1 MGYTFGRTF
10 RLRGAHPVP
19 WKEATPVSQRTE
31 FISLTRSQAISVS
44 ELARRF
50 GISRKT
56 AYKWIDRRSSGEPL
70 EDRSRRPERS
80 PGKTAGLLE
89 DAVVAL
95 RHQHPCWGGRKLAK
109 VLSNRGHIAVPA
121 PSTITDILRR
131 HGLLTPP
138 TKGAPHVWQRFE
150 HPSPN
155 DLWQMDFKGSIDV
168 GQGRCDPLTV
178 LDDHSR
184 YNLVLRA
191 TTDQRGSTVKHAL
204 IEAFRRFGLP
214 LRMNMDNGNPW
225 GIPSGRSRHL
235 STFAIWLV
243 EVGIE
248 LSWSAP
254 AHPQT
259 NGKEERFH
267 RSFNAEVVRGR
278 SFADLRQ
285 AQQSFDQ
292 WRTIYNEVRPHEALA
307 MAVPADRYRPSPR
320 AFPDVLPEIDYA
332 PQDIRLKVDQRG
344 RTRLLHR
351 PFVVSTALAGRVIA
365 ARPSDTQDGLYD
377 LYFSHQHIG
386 EIDLNEP
393 G

>member
-1 MGYTFGRTF
+1 M
-10 RLRGAHPVP
+10 A

-31 FISLTRSQAISVS
+31 LASLARGQAISVT

-50 GISRKT
+50 GVSRKT
-56 AYKWIDRRSSGEPL
+56 AYKWMEREAAGEPL

-80 PGKTAGLLE
+80 PLKTALSIE
-89 DAVVAL
+89 EAVVTL
-95 RHQHPCWGGRKLAK
+95 RREHPCWGGRKLAK
-109 VLSNRGHIAVPA
+109 VLSNQGHALVPA
-121 PSTITDILRR
+121 PSTITDIVRR
-131 HGLLTPP
+131 HGLLAPP
-138 TKGAPHVWQRFE
+138 AARATQRWQRFE

-155 DLWQMDFKGSIDV
+155 DLWQMDFKGTIDV

-184 YNLVLRA
+184 YNLVLLA
-191 TTDQRGSTVKHAL
+191 TTDQRGSTVKTAL
-204 IEAFRRFGLP
+204 TDTFRRFGLP

-225 GIPSGRSRHL
+225 GIPSGRSRDL
-235 STFAIWLV
+235 SAFAIWLV
-243 EVGIE
+243 RVGIR

-267 RSFNAEVVRGR
+267 RSFKAEVVHGR
-278 SFADLRQ
+278 AFADVDQ
-285 AQQSFDQ
+285 AQQSFDR
-292 WRTIYNEVRPHEALA
+292 WRAIYNDVRPHEAIG

-320 AFPDVLPEIDYA
+320 PFPEALPAIEYA
-332 PQDIRLKVDQRG
+332 PQDVLLKIDQRG
-344 RTRLLHR
+344 RTRLLR
-351 PFVVSTALAGRVIA
+351 KPFVVSTALAGHVIA
-365 ARPSDTQDGLYD
+365 ARPRDAEDGLYD

-386 EIDLNEP
+386 EINLNEA

>member
-1 MGYTFGRTF
+1 M
-10 RLRGAHPVP
+10 A
-19 WKEATPVSQRTE
+19 WKEATPMSQRTE
-31 FISLTRSQAISVS
+31 LVGLARSQAVGVS

-50 GISRKT
+50 GVSRKT
-56 AYKWIDRRSSGEPL
+56 AYKWIAREASGERL
-70 EDRSRRPERS
+70 DDRSRRPDRS
-80 PGKTAGLLE
+80 PLKTASAIE
-89 DAVVAL
+89 EAVVAL

-131 HGLLTPP
+131 HGLLAPP
-138 TKGAPHVWQRFE
+138 AERSEHHWQRFE
-150 HPSPN
+150 HASPN
-155 DLWQMDFKGSIDV
+155 DLWQMDFKGPVDV

-184 YNLVLRA
+184 YNLVLLA
-191 TTDQRGSTVKHAL
+191 TTDQRGSTVKAAL
-204 IEAFRRFGLP
+204 TDTFRRFGLP

-225 GIPSGRSRHL
+225 GIPSGRSRDL

-243 EVGIE
+243 RVGIR

-267 RSFNAEVVRGR
+267 RSFKAEVVRGQA
-278 SFADLRQ
+278 FADLAQ
-285 AQQSFDQ
+285 AQQSFDH
-292 WRTIYNEVRPHEALA
+292 WRTIYNNARPHEALG

-320 AFPDVLPEIDYA
+320 SFPDVLPAIEYA
-332 PQDIRLKVDQRG
+332 PQDTLLKVDQRG
-344 RTRLLHR
+344 RTTLWRR
-351 PFVVSTALAGRVIA
+351 PLVVSTALGGHIIA
-365 ARPSDTQDGLYD
+365 ARPRDNEDGLYD

-386 EIDLNEP
+386 EVDLNEAS
-393 G
+393 

>member
-1 MGYTFGRTF
+1 M
-10 RLRGAHPVP
+10 
-19 WKEATPVSQRTE
+19 SQRTE
-31 FISLTRSQAISVS
+31 LAGLARSQAVGVS

-50 GISRKT
+50 GVSRKT
-56 AYKWIDRRSSGEPL
+56 AYKWIAREASGERL
-70 EDRSRRPERS
+70 DDRSRRPDRS
-80 PGKTAGLLE
+80 PLKTASAIE
-89 DAVVAL
+89 EAVVAL

-131 HGLLTPP
+131 HGLLAPP
-138 TKGAPHVWQRFE
+138 AERSEHHWQRFE
-150 HPSPN
+150 HASPN
-155 DLWQMDFKGSIDV
+155 DLWQMDFKGPVDV

-184 YNLVLRA
+184 YNLVLLA
-191 TTDQRGSTVKHAL
+191 TTDQRGSTVKAAL
-204 IEAFRRFGLP
+204 TDTFRRFGLP

-225 GIPSGRSRHL
+225 GIPSGRSRDL

-243 EVGIE
+243 RVGIR

-267 RSFNAEVVRGR
+267 RSFKAEVVRGQA
-278 SFADLRQ
+278 FADLAQ
-285 AQQSFDQ
+285 AQQSFDH
-292 WRTIYNEVRPHEALA
+292 WRAIYNNARPHEALG

-320 AFPDVLPEIDYA
+320 SFPDVLPAIEYA
-332 PQDIRLKVDQRG
+332 PQDTLLKVDQRG
-344 RTRLLHR
+344 RTTLWRR
-351 PFVVSTALAGRVIA
+351 PLVVSTALGGHIIA
-365 ARPSDTQDGLYD
+365 ARPRDNEDGLYD

-386 EIDLNEP
+386 EVDLNEAS
-393 G
+393 

>member
-1 MGYTFGRTF
+1 MGYTCERTF
-10 RLRGAHPVP
+10 SLKGAHPMT
-19 WKEATPVSQRTE
+19 WKEATSMSQRTE
-31 FISLTRSQAISVS
+31 LAALARSQALSVS

-50 GISRKT
+50 GVSRKT
-56 AYKWIDRRSSGEPL
+56 AYKWMDRQASGERPD
-70 EDRSRRPERS
+70 DRSRRPQRS
-80 PGKTAGLLE
+80 PLKTALPIE
-89 DAVVAL
+89 EAVVAL

-109 VLSNRGHIAVPA
+109 VLSKRGHAVVPA

-138 TKGAPHVWQRFE
+138 AQRAQHLWQRFE

-155 DLWQMDFKGSIDV
+155 DLWQMDFKGPIHV

-191 TTDQRGSTVKHAL
+191 TTDQRGSTVKTAL
-204 IEAFRRFGLP
+204 IDTFRRFGLP

-225 GIPSGRSRHL
+225 GIPSGRSRDL
-235 STFAIWLV
+235 STFAIWLIR
-243 EVGIE
+243 VGIG

-259 NGKEERFH
+259 NGKDERFH
-267 RSFNAEVVRGR
+267 RSFHAEVVRGR

-292 WRTIYNEVRPHEALA
+292 WRAIYNNVRPHEALGL
-307 MAVPADRYRPSPR
+307 AVPADRYRPSPR
-320 AFPDVLPEIDYA
+320 PFPETLPTIEYA
-332 PQDIRLKVDQRG
+332 PQDLLLKVDQRG
-344 RTRLLHR
+344 RITLFRR
-351 PFVVSTALAGRVIA
+351 PFTVSTALGGYVIA
-365 ARPSDTQDGLYD
+365 ARPRDADDGVYD
-377 LYFSHQHIG
+377 LYFSHQPIG
-386 EIDLNEP
+386 EVDLNEAS
-393 G
+393 